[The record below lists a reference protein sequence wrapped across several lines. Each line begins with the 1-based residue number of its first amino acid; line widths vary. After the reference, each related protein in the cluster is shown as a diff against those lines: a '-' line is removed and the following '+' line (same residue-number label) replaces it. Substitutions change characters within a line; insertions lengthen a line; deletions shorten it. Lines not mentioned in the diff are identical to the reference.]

1 MTDRLTQWLAILA
14 NLYGPY
20 RAEAASVFKTYVP
33 MLARDFTTDALT
45 GSSAAHVARQC
56 PSVPTYGKL
65 CTALAEWWQDNRPRA
80 VALPPPA
87 PEPWAKDQL
96 TEEARAAAIAHVKAK
111 YAHEIQAFMND
122 TKPPPSKPG
131 HLARPLL
138 AASYAAAGM
147 KGPAYLMPYL
157 TENAE

>member
-1 MTDRLTQWLAILA
+1 MSDRLTQWLAILA

-20 RAEAASVFKTYVP
+20 RAEAAQVFKTYAP
-33 MLARDFTTDALT
+33 MLNRDFTPDAFT

-65 CTALAEWWQDNRPRA
+65 CAALAEWWQDNRPRA

-87 PEPWAKDQL
+87 PEPWAKDAL
-96 TEEARAAAIAHVKAK
+96 TEETRAAAIAAVKAK
-111 YAHEIQAFMND
+111 YADQIEAFTAD

-131 HLARPLL
+131 HLARPIL
-138 AASYAAAGM
+138 AASYQAAGM
-147 KGPAYLMPYL
+147 TVPAYLKPHL
-157 TENAE
+157 ADAEP